1 MASAGPLI
9 FCSMPA
15 ASLRPL
21 SVFVCY
27 AREDEEF
34 AKELSEQLGTAGFR
48 CLIDKEF
55 LHAGVHW
62 QQRIKE
68 AITSTEVQVI
78 CLSTRSLAKE
88 GYVQRELRLV
98 EKRLEAMAVDSQFV
112 IPIRLD
118 DCTPPDWLAGFHR
131 EDFFSSSAEE
141 HRTGFV
147 RLARALAQRAVNLNK
162 LSLDFQVPA
171 LFRFSESQIKEQLR
185 LIFRNPC
192 FERNTPYRKILDY
205 LVKHA
210 IAEPDIT
217 QPDGLISTEELAKAI
232 ERTLGRFDIDR
243 TRTLIKEL
251 NVRLTEFYADQDSD
265 RGELFFRVP
274 RLRRPNGSKKYHC
287 EVNGIETWHPRPHT
301 NPSHLHLFWEG
312 LVNRMR
318 ENRKEGGPP
327 VEVLIIYS
335 NEQPELKERQDNR
348 GRYSGSGEVIAAHL
362 LGRTLTSL
370 GIEHQIA
377 RSMSLNREHGG
388 SFTTQPNSIRIYL
401 GSSLANKNLSALRD
415 RPEWQLQQHCRFQW
429 YDEANFCGEI
439 LYAPPSK
446 EPKPYR
452 YDSHP
457 TEPTHEVD
465 YALISVLYDE
475 VTNATIVG
483 LGGLSTLGTEQAARF
498 VCEDVYL
505 SDIFNRLRTMESS
518 HAEISGVSTLE
529 MIREVRIVSGQP
541 TGGEIVH
548 IINHRQPSSQPASPT
563 RIHANRSGTISSKTP
578 LSARKP
584 AQGKPPRE

>member
-1 MASAGPLI
+1 MRTSPLR
-9 FCSMPA
+9 S
-15 ASLRPL
+15 L

-27 AREDEEF
+27 AREDEAF
-34 AKELSEQLGTAGFR
+34 AKELSEQLGNAGFR
-48 CLIDKEF
+48 CWIDKEF
-55 LHAGVHW
+55 LDPGVHW
-62 QQRIKE
+62 EQHIKE
-68 AITSTEVQVI
+68 AISSTEAQVI

-98 EKRLEAMAVDSQFV
+98 EKRLEAMAAASQFV

-118 DCTPPDWLAGFHR
+118 DCTLPDWLAAFQK
-131 EDFFSSSAEE
+131 EDFFFSSAEE
-141 HRTGFV
+141 HRRGFV

-162 LSLDFQVPA
+162 LSPDFQVPA
-171 LFRFSESQIKEQLR
+171 LFRFSERQIKEQLR
-185 LIFRNPC
+185 LILRTPC
-192 FERNTPYRKILDY
+192 FERNTPYRKILEH
-205 LVKHA
+205 LVKHS

-232 ERTLGRFDIDR
+232 EKTLGRFDIDR

-251 NVRLTEFYADQDSD
+251 NFRLAEFYASQDSD
-265 RGELFFRVP
+265 RGEILFKVP

-287 EVNGIETWHPRPHT
+287 EISGIEAWHPRPHT
-301 NPSHLHLFWEG
+301 SPSHLHLFWER
-312 LVNRMR
+312 LVSRMR

-370 GIEHQIA
+370 GVEHQIA

-401 GSSLANKNLSALRD
+401 GSSLANKNLTALRE

-429 YDEANFCGEI
+429 YDEENFCGEI

-446 EPKPYR
+446 QPISYR
-452 YDSHP
+452 YNSYP
-457 TEPTHEVD
+457 AEPNHEVD
-465 YALISVLYDE
+465 YALISILYDE

-505 SDIFNRLRTMESS
+505 SDIFARLRLMEGP
-518 HAEISGVSTLE
+518 HAENSEVPTFE

-548 IINHRQPSSQPASPT
+548 IINHRQPGSQAASPT
-563 RIHANRSGTISSKTP
+563 HLDSNRHQATRTRG
-578 LSARKP
+578 
-584 AQGKPPRE
+584 